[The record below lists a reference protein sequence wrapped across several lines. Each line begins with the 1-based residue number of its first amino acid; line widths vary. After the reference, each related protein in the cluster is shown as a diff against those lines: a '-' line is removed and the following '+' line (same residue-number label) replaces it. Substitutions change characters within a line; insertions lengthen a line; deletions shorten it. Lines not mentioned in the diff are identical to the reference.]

1 MKSIILQQNNWEKRK
16 YHLIREEKNQFNAL
30 KNENYI
36 EALIEVEPLI
46 SLANKEKL
54 FRIKMK
60 YYNQSNIKGMYK
72 WVKLLHSLKEN
83 LIISTD
89 DNGMIA
95 KVKNI
100 DQVRERWNKIKNRIY
115 EEQKKGTKYALAMIK
130 GIQKIVD
137 DAQYFARNL
146 KFTYP
151 YLYLFPPL
159 YNKTLFD
166 TEKTLGYRELPH
178 LLNVKK
184 VPIITNEYIK
194 EFINEHNLEQNKII
208 IEAKGEIDKDNFEQD
223 KLTELIKIVKNRP
236 RVPTIAKLN
245 YMERYL
251 YSFNDQ
257 LSQGMCMSLFEVTG
271 SIYREEKTLLRQV

>member
-1 MKSIILQQNNWEKRK
+1 MRTIILKQEKWETRT
-16 YHLIREEKNQFNAL
+16 YHLLREERNQFNGL
-30 KNENYI
+30 KNENHV
-36 EALIEVEPLI
+36 EALIDVEPL
-46 SLANKEKL
+46 SSSANKEKL
-54 FRIKMK
+54 FRIKIK
-60 YYNQSNIKGMYK
+60 HYKQSNVKGMYK
-72 WVKLLHSLKEN
+72 WVRLLHPLKEN
-83 LIISTD
+83 LVIGTD

-95 KVKNI
+95 QVKNI
-100 DQVRERWNKIKNRIY
+100 DQVREQWDKIKNRIY
-115 EEQKKGTKYALAMIK
+115 EEQKKETNYDLAMMK
-130 GIQKIVD
+130 GIRKIVN
-137 DAQYFARNL
+137 DAQHFARNL

-159 YNKTLFD
+159 YNKTLSD

-178 LLNVKK
+178 LLNVKE

-194 EFINEHNLEQNKII
+194 EYINEHNLEQNKII

-251 YSFNDQ
+251 YSSKGQ
-257 LSQGMCMSLFEVTG
+257 LSQGMCISLFEVTG